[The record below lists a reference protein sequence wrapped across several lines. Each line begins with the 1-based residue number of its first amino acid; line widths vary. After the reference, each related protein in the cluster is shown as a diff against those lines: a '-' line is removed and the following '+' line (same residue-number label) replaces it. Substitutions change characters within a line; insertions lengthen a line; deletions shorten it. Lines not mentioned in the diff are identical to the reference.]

1 MAVVEGEKTTQILYK
16 VQTGETSTGEPSYS
30 TRTLSNIN
38 PAITAEDAFYRCRR
52 GSYSNLFQRSYVC
65 FHDSWYGPPEEL
77 YLFVFGRRGL

>member
-38 PAITAEDAFYRCRR
+38 PAITAEDAFSV
-52 GSYSNLFQRSYVC
+52 GNAIGNLQKYTLG
-65 FHDSWYGPPEEL
+65 D
-77 YLFVFGRRGL
+77 VFLRTTTQLTNQE